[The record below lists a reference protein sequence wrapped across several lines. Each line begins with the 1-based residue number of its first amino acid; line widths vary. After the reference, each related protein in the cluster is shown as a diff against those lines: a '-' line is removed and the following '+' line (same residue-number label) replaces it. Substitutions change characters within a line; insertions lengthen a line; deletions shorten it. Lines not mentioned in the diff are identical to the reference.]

1 MGQSDYI
8 KEITRLALAN
18 DKNHLLETLY
28 EFVDYSQ
35 KNNRAKFAAQL
46 QSIIKASARKEEI
59 GKLKEIYN
67 SQDMDTNSDNIILQ
81 TVISSFQMKDLICQ
95 PEIKEEFEYFIK
107 ERKAADSLSDMNI
120 PVSNKIILHG
130 PSGCGKTLAAYVL
143 AGELQQPLII
153 VNLGAVVSSK
163 LGETSKN
170 LTKIFKKACYEKAII
185 LLDEFDSLGKIRD
198 YDQDHG
204 EMKRVVNTILQLFDF
219 MSQNSIIIAATNQ
232 LQMIDDALIRR
243 FDLSLKLDFP
253 QADQVRSLI
262 DRTINGRFTFDNMEL
277 KDSIIEECH
286 GISYYIIKRTLL
298 NAIKRTILDGHTD
311 NIIQTQIWKKLI
323 FGEIQDVEG

>member
-67 SQDMDTNSDNIILQ
+67 SQDMDNNSDNIILQ
-81 TVISSFQMKDLICQ
+81 TVISSFQMKDLICL

-170 LTKIFKKACYEKAII
+170 LTKIFKKLA
-185 LLDEFDSLGKIRD
+185 
-198 YDQDHG
+198 
-204 EMKRVVNTILQLFDF
+204 MKKQSSYWT
-219 MSQNSIIIAATNQ
+219 
-232 LQMIDDALIRR
+232 
-243 FDLSLKLDFP
+243 
-253 QADQVRSLI
+253 SLI
-262 DRTINGRFTFDNMEL
+262 
-277 KDSIIEECH
+277 
-286 GISYYIIKRTLL
+286 
-298 NAIKRTILDGHTD
+298 
-311 NIIQTQIWKKLI
+311 
-323 FGEIQDVEG
+323 V